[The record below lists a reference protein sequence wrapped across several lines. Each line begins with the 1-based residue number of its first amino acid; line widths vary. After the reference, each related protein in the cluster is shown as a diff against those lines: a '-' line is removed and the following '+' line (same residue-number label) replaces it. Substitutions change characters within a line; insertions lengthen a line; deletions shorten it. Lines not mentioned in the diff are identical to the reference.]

1 MYNVV
6 KMEFEKFSD
15 NRGNLVAMEFPK
27 NLPFSIERIYYIY
40 DVLKDK
46 ERGFHSHRDL
56 EQILICLGGSV
67 KIRVK
72 DGTNEEII
80 TLNNSNEGL
89 YIGPMIWREMFE
101 FSENAT
107 LLVLA
112 SKRYNELDYIR
123 DYDKYVKEAKQ
134 YFKNIMDMERYQKG
148 KSIDLKLAEI
158 KDAKFLLEL
167 RTNKNLNTYLS
178 QVSNSLKEQET
189 WLTNYKIREFNKK
202 EYYFKTIDKNNKNIG
217 FARLY
222 NIDYDNKELT
232 FGSFIMGENKTK
244 YAALETMILLMQISF
259 KYLNMNKVLL
269 DVRKNNLHA
278 KEFYTRF
285 RVYKI

>member
-89 YIGPMIWREMFE
+89 YMGPMIWREMFE

-134 YFKNIMDMERYQKG
+134 YFRNIMDMEKYQKG

-158 KDAKFLLEL
+158 KDAKFLLDL

-178 QVSNSLKEQET
+178 QVGSSLKEQEN

-259 KYLNMNKVLL
+259 RYLKMDKVLL

-285 RVYKI
+285 RIY